1 MASLISPEAFSS
13 FQYDYVIAGG
23 GTAGLTIANRL
34 SENPQITVAI
44 LEAGQSR
51 IDDFAVLTPGL
62 APTTWNNDSYDWI
75 FHTTPQ
81 THLGGHVVGHP
92 RGKLLGGSSAINA
105 LFWTHASQAD
115 INDWGKLGNK
125 GWSWKSLVPYFFK
138 SETYVAPGPQT
149 AKDLDIVSEI
159 DASLHGQH
167 GPVIDSF
174 PEFYGSLQE
183 AWPRTYKNLG
193 LGVDG
198 DPRGGL
204 ALGGFTNPTTIDPK
218 TRTRSH
224 AGVAY
229 YKPIAGRPNLHVLTE
244 ALVEKVLFDPRRGR
258 NQLIANG
265 VKFGAKG
272 RHYVVEAKKEVILS
286 AGTFG
291 SSKILEL
298 SGIGS
303 TKILKKNNIEVLYD
317 NENVGENLQDHALVP
332 LGFEVVDGLFTTDA
346 FRDPKVLDAALAA
359 YLANQTGPLSTGTYS
374 SALLSYK
381 QMLPTSNKAK
391 IPKGINNVLTPKQAA
406 ADPGLAH
413 RVELTRL
420 KTLEPKE
427 SSAQQLIIL
436 AGLTPGDANV
446 TKLFSTESPG
456 SYVTLAAILEH
467 PFSRG
472 SVHIQSSDPTVYP
485 VIDPNYLGA
494 EVDLEIFADIM
505 LHLQTVARAEPLA
518 SLLKGKGHVYQ
529 PGYFELNESNVR
541 EHVKKALSSEYHP
554 CGTCAMSPRGKGGV
568 VDERLRVYG
577 TERLRVV
584 DASIFPLQA
593 RANLVSLTYAI
604 AEKAADLIKED
615 AADNTHY

>member
-1 MASLISPEAFSS
+1 MI
-13 FQYDYVIAGG
+13 
-23 GTAGLTIANRL
+23 NC
-34 SENPQITVAI
+34 
-44 LEAGQSR
+44 
-51 IDDFAVLTPGL
+51 
-62 APTTWNNDSYDWI
+62 
-75 FHTTPQ
+75 
-81 THLGGHVVGHP
+81 
-92 RGKLLGGSSAINA
+92 LL
-105 LFWTHASQAD
+105 
-115 INDWGKLGNK
+115 
-125 GWSWKSLVPYFFK
+125 V
-138 SETYVAPGPQT
+138 
-149 AKDLDIVSEI
+149 
-159 DASLHGQH
+159 
-167 GPVIDSF
+167 
-174 PEFYGSLQE
+174 
-183 AWPRTYKNLG
+183 
-193 LGVDG
+193 
-198 DPRGGL
+198 
-204 ALGGFTNPTTIDPK
+204 DPK

-244 ALVEKVLFDPRRGR
+244 ALVEKVLFDPRRGK
-258 NQLIANG
+258 NHLIANG

-272 RHYVVEAKKEVILS
+272 RHYVVKAKKEVILS
-286 AGTFG
+286 AGAFG
-291 SSKILEL
+291 SAKILEL

-303 TKILKKNNIEVLYD
+303 TKILKRNNIEVLYE

-332 LGFEVVDGLFTTDA
+332 LGFEVDDGLFTTDA

-420 KTLEPKE
+420 KTLDPKE

-436 AGLTPGDANV
+436 AGLSPGDANV
-446 TKLFSTESPG
+446 TKLFSTKSPG
-456 SYVTLAAILEH
+456 SYLTLAAILEH

-505 LHLQTVARAEPLA
+505 LHLQTVARADPLA

-541 EHVKKALSSEYHP
+541 GHVKKAMSSEYHP
-554 CGTCAMSPRGKGGV
+554 CGTCAMSPRDKGGV

-584 DASIFPLQA
+584 DASIFPLQV
-593 RANLVSLTYAI
+593 RANRKSPSLSCLEHDHLDNCKLDVKSRKTNTNHSREPDVRDCRESGRLDQRRRCREYSLLRSGSTAL
-604 AEKAADLIKED
+604 AMEEMKLKAADFSLIYSPG
-615 AADNTHY
+615 TVF